1 MSYFTIVLGVIAL
14 LVLAISLIYT
24 FRVGR
29 LVSVRKSNLDTQIN
43 EKIQD
48 HPYMRNP
55 VFFAYV
61 IAGLVS
67 LAYIFYLAYSISW

>member
-1 MSYFTIVLGVIAL
+1 MSYLTMVLGVIAL
-14 LVLAISLIYT
+14 LVLATSLIYT

-55 VFFAYV
+55 VFLAFV
-61 IAGLVS
+61 IAGLAS
-67 LAYIFYLAYSISW
+67 LAYIFYLAYMTSW

>member
-1 MSYFTIVLGVIAL
+1 MSYFTMVLGVIAL